1 VSGTC
6 GTCAHAYRDDDGRGR
21 EMLRCG
27 YKAGPDERAR
37 ESPDGAAM
45 TRPQDIMGRA
55 VAIYPKGKARCGGQV
70 TPPAWCLGW
79 YKPKRQ

>member
-1 VSGTC
+1 MSRTC

-27 YKAGPDERAR
+27 YKAAPDERAA

-45 TRPQDIMGRA
+45 TQPQDIRGRA
-55 VAIYPKGKARCGGQV
+55 VAIYPQGKERCGGQV
-70 TPPAWCLGW
+70 TPPAWCMGW